1 MSGKREGNP
10 DITPETRLAALLEAL
25 PELEETLY
33 GLSPAYEKLKNPV
46 LRKTVGRVATL
57 RQVARVGNV
66 PLGRL
71 INSLRAAAGM
81 ELSENAEG
89 DGAEG
94 EGAPAWVA
102 GGSVKDSL
110 DARPLIEQGEHPMA
124 QVLKELPSLG
134 PGELF
139 ELVTP
144 FLPAPLVDMARQKGF
159 RAWSE
164 KVDEDHYRTLFGPA
178 AG

>member
-1 MSGKREGNP
+1 M
-10 DITPETRLAALLEAL
+10 DITPDTRLAALIEAL

-33 GLSPAYEKLKNPV
+33 GLSPAYKKLKNPV

-71 INSLRAAAGM
+71 INTLRAAAGL
-81 ELSENAEG
+81 EAVET
-89 DGAEG
+89 AEG
-94 EGAPAWVA
+94 EGTEGGGLPDWVSA
-102 GGSVKDSL
+102 GEVKVSL

-124 QVLKELPSLG
+124 QVLQALPSLAAG
-134 PGELF
+134 QLF

-144 FLPAPLVDMARQKGF
+144 FLPAPLIDTAREKGY

-164 KVDEDHYRTLFGPA
+164 KTGEDRYRTLFGPA
-178 AG
+178 AP

>member
-1 MSGKREGNP
+1 MSGKREDLP

-33 GLSPAYEKLKNPV
+33 SLSPTYKKLKNPV

-71 INSLRAAAGM
+71 INTLRATVGM
-81 ELSENAEG
+81 EEVADPERAEKQ
-89 DGAEG
+89 EG
-94 EGAPAWVA
+94 GTPDWVTS
-102 GGSVKDSL
+102 GTVKETL
-110 DARPLIEQGEHPMA
+110 DARPLIEQGEQPMG
-124 QVLKELPSLG
+124 QVLKALPSLG
-134 PGELF
+134 SGELF

-144 FLPAPLVDMARQKGF
+144 FLPAPLVEMGREKGY

-164 KVDEDHYRTLFGPA
+164 KVTEDHYRTLFGPA
-178 AG
+178 QR

>member
-1 MSGKREGNP
+1 MSGKREGLP
-10 DITPETRLAALLEAL
+10 EITPETRLAALLEAL

-33 GLSPAYEKLKNPV
+33 GLSPAYAKLKNPV

-57 RQVARVGNV
+57 RQVARVGDV

-71 INSLRAAAGM
+71 INTLRAAAGM
-81 ELSENAEG
+81 EETAEEEG
-89 DGAEG
+89 NGGQGESTPGWVGSGAVK
-94 EGAPAWVA
+94 VA
-102 GGSVKDSL
+102 L

-124 QVLKELPSLG
+124 QVLKELPGLA

-139 ELVTP
+139 ELLTP
-144 FLPAPLVDMARQKGF
+144 FLPAPLIDMAREKGY

-164 KVDEDHYRTLFGPA
+164 NVGEDQYRTLFGA
-178 AG
+178 AGK